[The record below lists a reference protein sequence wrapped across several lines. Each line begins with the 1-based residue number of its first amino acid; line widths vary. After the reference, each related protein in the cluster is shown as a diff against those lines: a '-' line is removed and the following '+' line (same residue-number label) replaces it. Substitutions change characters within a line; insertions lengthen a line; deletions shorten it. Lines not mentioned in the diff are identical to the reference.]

1 MVTLR
6 IMIIGHLAFPAI
18 LRHYFPELEAAPL
31 YAGSLFPDVMD
42 KGLHSLEL
50 ALNGRSIAHTLFSLI
65 TTTTIIAIFLGKKLA
80 RSWAI
85 GYLGHLICDS
95 GGDVP
100 WLYPFTTYTYR
111 ISSRNLWQKIKRW
124 LTNPNPFEIILTLW
138 AMVLFIR
145 EQFHNPW
152 YN

>member
-6 IMIIGHLAFPAI
+6 IMIIGHLALPAI

-42 KGLHSLEL
+42 KGLHRMRLMV
-50 ALNGRSIAHTLFSLI
+50 NGRTMAHTLFSLVV
-65 TTTTIIAIFLGKKLA
+65 TTTIIAIFLGKKPA

-100 WLYPFTTYTYR
+100 WLYPFTTHTFR
-111 ISSRNLWQKIKRW
+111 CSESNIWQKIKRW
-124 LTNPNPFEIILTLW
+124 LSNPNPLEIGLTLW
-138 AMVLFIR
+138 IVVLIFR
-145 EQFHNPW
+145 ESFHNP
-152 YN
+152 